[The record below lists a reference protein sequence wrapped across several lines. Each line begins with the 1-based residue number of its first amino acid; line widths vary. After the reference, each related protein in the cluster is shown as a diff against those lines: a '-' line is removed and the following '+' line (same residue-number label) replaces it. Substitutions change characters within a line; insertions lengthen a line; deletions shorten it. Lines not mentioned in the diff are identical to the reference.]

1 MANEHNTIS
10 WESHTLTTS
19 DGVDHNILAGTTT
32 DDITG
37 RLAFDGTTPL
47 LYYIYWY
54 ESEPTEY
61 GTILAS
67 AWGDI
72 PRLGYHIISEVMPQV
87 STLSGPSATPQAN
100 ITHTVST
107 PMLTQVNISQVGVQ
121 DSITAA
127 TISNIG
133 TTATLGTRMKF
144 NTPGADIGGGGGGV
158 DATRH
163 WIRGYTNQSSSDTGG
178 RWLDIDGYNQYI
190 AIRDGAS
197 TDLLL
202 AKMDS
207 AGFSTYD
214 GSGSS
219 YLLARFGNG
228 SGLSNGAGLRFFK
241 GTSATPSDA
250 TTLTHFHKD
259 GIRFYNSG
267 GASSVS
273 ALTNI
278 MMDLKYNSITF
289 YNTSGN
295 IQLDIQNDNIRFHNN
310 SGNIV
315 MRTSADGVT
324 FYNAT
329 IATPDVTDTLAEIS
343 ATTMTFYN
351 TSGKADANR
360 LVSIGNTGDGMN
372 GIVLWGR
379 GNSPNST
386 TPQLR
391 FILSGDPDT
400 TLSYMYS
407 STASFTGG
415 GTVNSAH
422 MHWYVPQALVLDS
435 TSDTILFGSGGAYSG
450 SAASGSPVKL
460 LSGTAVST
468 GIRGAGL
475 EVRMFEASNA
485 TNDPAYLGL
494 YPVTAMNGSDATD
507 ATRRNAP
514 WVNIGF
520 VPDVDTGYNHRPI
533 NAISTYFNYAAS
545 SGTYSNP
552 NYSWWGDPDTGM
564 YRTGAD
570 SIGFSAGNALR
581 VSMSGNGL
589 YIYTISVESAVE
601 VNINGSNKIVKV
613 SSSRRY
619 KDNIAD
625 LDINT
630 EKIYDLRP
638 VSFDWKSN
646 GTSDFGFIAEEVHD
660 ILPELVVYNED
671 NTPEAVKY
679 KQLSVLM
686 LEELKTLREEV
697 KDLKEKL

>member
-54 ESEPTEY
+54 ENEPTEY

-475 EVRMFEASNA
+475 EVKMFEASNA

-514 WVNIGF
+514 C
-520 VPDVDTGYNHRPI
+520 VDTGYNHRPI

-581 VSMSGNGL
+581 TSISSAGTKLDTLASGTGTDIIHDGNVL
-589 YIYTISVESAVE
+589 KAKT
-601 VNINGSNKIVKV
+601 
-613 SSSRRY
+613 SSRRY
-619 KDNIAD
+619 KENIVD
-625 LDINT
+625 LSMNT
-630 EKIYDLRP
+630 EDIYQLRP
-638 VSFDWKSN
+638 VTFDWKN
-646 GTSDFGFIAEEVHD
+646 NKKSDFGLIAEEVD
-660 ILPELVVYNED
+660 EVLPTLVHYQNDV
-671 NTPEAVKY
+671 PESVAYDK
-679 KQLSVLM
+679 LSVLLLM
-686 LEELKTLREEV
+686 EVKKLREEI
-697 KDLKEKL
+697 KELKEKL